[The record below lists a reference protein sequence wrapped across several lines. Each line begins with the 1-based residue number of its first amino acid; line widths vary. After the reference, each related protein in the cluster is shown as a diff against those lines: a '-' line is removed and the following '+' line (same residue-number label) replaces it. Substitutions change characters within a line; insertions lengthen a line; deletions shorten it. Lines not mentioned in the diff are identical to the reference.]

1 MSNAYPKQF
10 KVTTA
15 VAGRNKFSMPFS
27 CITTNNFGIMKPILC
42 KYMVP
47 GDKITNCE
55 IREFQRLMPMP
66 SPTFGK
72 IDSITRAFFVPM
84 RSIMHSFNEFVS
96 FNPYYSGSYT
106 SGTVKTNIQNYNVP
120 FTTVQQ
126 LNNLFATSSY
136 GLSTSVTSSAKPWD
150 FACYRQATDTVIGY
164 HKFTLT
170 GKRVYDFLMS
180 LGCNFPWLTA
190 PYGSDGTANMRAQA
204 TQRIS
209 LLPIFACLKAYV
221 DWIVPS
227 RYYQNYADIIA
238 MFRSNQP
245 FTSALSATSLS
256 SLLIP
261 LRSYL
266 ESDFFT
272 SAFANPFV
280 EGSGTI
286 GGTIKVPN
294 PANSATEANSEFF
307 KNVTAQLAKTVDDSG
322 LQSIDAGGAYVNT
335 SDSGTSTEII
345 SRGINRFTLQS
356 IGALQSMLDRG
367 LIAGTKIQTW
377 LETEFGVKPDNSYL
391 DLSTYLGRFEN
402 TISIGDVTSH
412 ADTKGTGDTGSY
424 LGQYAGKGIG
434 TGNAHFDYET
444 KDEHGFFIVFNE
456 ILPRTSYYQG
466 LRPEFQMLDRF
477 DFFEPR
483 FDNLGMEAIPL
494 RTLVNNQKNQEFS
507 DTGFGELSN
516 PDAIFGFC
524 PRYAPLKMHQDV
536 ISGDFRIKSLNTGLD
551 SWYLSRDFDM
561 RNAMDEEY
569 KFIGP
574 AFCDGSGGTSTNSY
588 DRIFQYTDNFADHFY
603 QIFVFNLNMVRPM
616 KQISDYM
623 VDNDEDREPGQKVI
637 GVNVHGN
644 DNV

>member
-1 MSNAYPKQF
+1 MANSFPKQF

-15 VAGRNKFSMPFS
+15 VAGKNKFSMPFS
-27 CITTNNFGIMKPILC
+27 CITTNNFGVMKPILC

-84 RSIMHSFNEFVS
+84 RAIMHSFNEFIS
-96 FNPYYSGSYT
+96 SNPYYASTYGGGAVQSL
-106 SGTVKTNIQNYNVP
+106 VQKYNVP
-120 FTTVQQ
+120 YTTVAN
-126 LNNLFATSSY
+126 LNALFLSSNLSSI
-136 GLSTSVTSSAKPWD
+136 VSSSSSSPWD
-150 FACYRQATDTVIGY
+150 FALVPPSSSDNLVYR
-164 HKFTLT
+164 KFTLT
-170 GKRVYDFLMS
+170 GKRIYDFLMS

-190 PYGSDGTANMRAQA
+190 PYGDTGTANMKAQA
-204 TQRIS
+204 NQKIS
-209 LLPIFACLKAYV
+209 LLPILACLKAYV

-227 RYYQNYADIIA
+227 RYYQNYSFINSF
-238 MFRSNQP
+238 FRSNVP
-245 FTSALSATSLS
+245 FNGPIIPGDLEKLI
-256 SLLIP
+256 IP

-280 EGSGTI
+280 EGSGTV
-286 GGTIKVPN
+286 GGVVTIPN
-294 PANSATEANSEFF
+294 PANSATEANEEFF
-307 KNVTAQLAKTVDDSG
+307 KNVSARLVRTVNANG
-322 LQSIDAGGAYVNT
+322 LENVGDGGAAVVT
-335 SDSGTSTEII
+335 SVHGSDANF
-345 SRGINRFTLQS
+345 GINRFTLQS

-402 TISIGDVTSH
+402 TISIGDVTSY
-412 ADTKGTGDTGSY
+412 ADTKGVGDTGSY

-434 TGNAHFDYET
+434 SGTAHFEYES

-466 LRPEFQMLDRF
+466 LRPEFQMLDCF

-507 DTGFGELSN
+507 GSGFGELSD
-516 PDAIFGFC
+516 PDSIFGFC

-536 ISGDFRIKSLNTGLD
+536 ISGDFRVKTLNTGLD

-623 VDNDEDREPGQKVI
+623 VDNDEDREAGQKVI